1 MEQNAFM
8 GGVEPGGLWNKNDI
22 RILLCFILLNAG
34 GPLSGEDLSAITQSK
49 GLANYFEVGDALSA
63 LKKQG
68 NVEEDRQGRYSV
80 TASGREI
87 AQSLNDTLPLSVR
100 DKAMEAALRLS
111 AEIKVRR
118 ETQVNIR
125 ETDKGFL
132 VECHISDGQMDLM
145 TLSLYAPDRAQ
156 AALLEKNFYRG
167 PQNLYR
173 LVLAQLTGDKAFLQT
188 LFED

>member
-156 AALLEKNFYRG
+156 AALLKKNFYRD